1 MPVYCGHTGKK
12 YAKKRRIMKKKR
24 YWLDLIIIVLLVAS
38 AYGMRIQPLG
48 TCLMDETSYL
58 YAIGARE
65 VAKSEDYTQFLVK
78 QEVPED
84 ELLAEGEGDAEG
96 DAAAE
101 GEGEDAAAEEEE
113 PEGIELEDGTILTAP
128 QAEGLKPIEYET
140 DKYQQNGVSIIA
152 ALLCRIFDVPLWNM
166 IYYMCAFVSPLAL
179 IPMYLFVRR
188 RTNRWGGVMA
198 ALLTVTL
205 SAYAAHSMPGHFEPD
220 AFVFVFSV
228 IGMCAMGESAFC
240 TKLIKKVLY
249 SLLGVFCFM
258 MLALFC
264 DNYYIYYVLG
274 IVPVAGPFV
283 FNLIKHL
290 KEKDGIVTRV
300 IGGLSSVVFMV
311 VGAIL
316 LNKYINPLTF
326 GDVIERVVG
335 KHGEQVWPSTER
347 FLESLQGTP
356 LIGGGVIGLLKP
368 NLPGGLNHLGGIIIL
383 VAGVI
388 SLVALVI
395 AFIKK
400 KRADLRA
407 TSLFIVIWL
416 ILAIVVTILGLG
428 SSQVITP
435 PLIVIIGLGI
445 GMFADRAP
453 REKIIRPKRK
463 KKKKG
468 ASDEEEGEEGE
479 GGEPK
484 PNFIIAILNKLADKV
499 KPLGKIREFHFKQK
513 EKRRI
518 KAEMKT
524 KRRKVKVARWVGTL
538 AMIVFLM
545 LTPVY
550 GVFALAHEKNYVP
563 VEYREMAAW
572 IDKNLEWDA
581 AIVTWEGYSHYIEY
595 TTGRKTIPDKN
606 SLSDEFFYMLGRTF
620 MTTDFDDAAELCR
633 EMTDKVDHTYVLV
646 TPDMVQNSPI
656 IAYYGLWDI
665 FNKVDDENLRLFG
678 TCGPV
683 TMEKGFR
690 YYAPVNGIPGCEVA
704 MVYDGTGIHVE
715 LETTDP
721 TVENDY
727 EITRYILVQDG
738 HVLLNKDQEMLK
750 EEKRAAKEAAKLAKE
765 RQKQLALERQQ
776 AELGETATSSTSSS
790 SGRSNITPR
799 NEVEQTLADYMPAGA
814 ESKRTEVHAPAVSE
828 LSQEMREMFSPQDLT
843 GSSGKKNTTGTGSDG
858 SNYNTGSGSSAN
870 KPAQQDQAVLDAIE
884 GTGSASDAAIGAAD
898 GAGAEG
904 TAAEED
910 YEELPPVNRVT
921 YEKQGIDFG
930 DNPETEGLTLYV
942 LRTGNR
948 TSLVLCDPQIARSI
962 LVQLILTG
970 SDMQNR
976 FLNVYTGGLSLW
988 KVN

>member
-1 MPVYCGHTGKK
+1 MKIKPGLNKIIDVVLIFALLATA
-12 YAKKRRIMKKKR
+12 YA
-24 YWLDLIIIVLLVAS
+24 
-38 AYGMRIQPLG
+38 MRIQPIG
-48 TCLMDETSYL
+48 TCLMDENSYL

-65 VAKSEDYTQFLVK
+65 VVKSQDYTQFLVK

-84 ELLAEGEGDAEG
+84 ELAAMGEDIAEGEEADTDA
-96 DAAAE
+96 
-101 GEGEDAAAEEEE
+101 DAAAEEEE
-113 PEGIELEDGTILTAP
+113 PEGVELEDGTILTAP
-128 QAEGLKPIEYET
+128 QAEEVKPIERES
-140 DKYQQNGVSIIA
+140 DKYQKSGIAVFA
-152 ALLCRIFDVPLWNM
+152 ALATRFLDIPLWNM
-166 IYYMCAFVSPLAL
+166 IYYLCAFVSPLAL

-188 RTNRWGGVMA
+188 RTNRWGGAMA
-198 ALLTVTL
+198 ALLTATV

-240 TKLIKKVLY
+240 DKLIKKILY
-249 SLLGVFCFM
+249 ALLGVCCFM
-258 MLALFC
+258 VLALFC

-274 IVPVAGPFV
+274 ILPVAGPFV
-283 FNLIKHL
+283 YNLIGKLKVKEGVVKHA
-290 KEKDGIVTRV
+290 
-300 IGGLSSVVFMV
+300 IGGVMSVVFMV
-311 VGAIL
+311 AGAFL

-326 GDVIERVVG
+326 GDVITQVFGGR
-335 KHGEQVWPSTER
+335 GEQVWPSTAR
-347 FLESLQGTP
+347 FLGSLQGTP
-356 LIGGGVIGLLKP
+356 LIGGGFIGLFKP

-383 VAGVI
+383 IAGLF
-388 SLVALVI
+388 SLIALVL

-400 KRADLRA
+400 KNPAMRA
-407 TSLFIVIWL
+407 TSLFVVIWL
-416 ILAIVVTILGLG
+416 ILSIVVTILGAG

-445 GMFADRAP
+445 GMFAERTP
-453 REKIIRPKRK
+453 REKIIRPKKK

-468 ASDEEEGEEGE
+468 ASDEEGEGEEGEGE

-484 PNFIIAILNKLADKV
+484 PSKLAAIGAALTAKI
-499 KPLGKIREFHFKQK
+499 KPLAKLQEFREKRK
-513 EKRRI
+513 EKKRL
-518 KAEMKT
+518 KEEMKT

-538 AMIVFLM
+538 AMIIFLM
-545 LTPVY
+545 ITPAY

-606 SLSDEFFYMLGRTF
+606 SLTDEFFYMLGRTF
-620 MTTDFDDAAELCR
+620 MTTDFDDAAELCC
-633 EMTDKVDHTYVLV
+633 EMTGKRDGTYVLV
-646 TPDMVQNSPI
+646 TPDMVQNSPV

-665 FNKVDDENLRLFG
+665 FNKVDDESLRLFG
-678 TCGPV
+678 TCGP
-683 TMEKGFR
+683 TTLSKGTR
-690 YYAPVNGIPGCEVA
+690 YYAAVNGIPGCKIS
-704 MVYDGTGIHVE
+704 MVYDGTGIHAE

-721 TVENDY
+721 TIEPDY
-727 EITRYILVQDG
+727 EISRYILVQDG
-738 HVLLNKDQEMLK
+738 HVMFNKDREDMK

-765 RQKQLALERQQ
+765 RAKQAALEKQQ
-776 AELGETATSSTSSS
+776 AELGEAAKSSS
-790 SGRSNITPR
+790 SPSTSGRSNIVPQ

-814 ESKRTEVHAPAVSE
+814 ESKRTEVHAPTVSE
-828 LSQEMREMFSPQDLT
+828 LSPEMREMFSAQDLT
-843 GSSGKKNTTGTGSDG
+843 GTSGKKNTTGTGSDG
-858 SNYNTGSGSSAN
+858 SNYNTGSSKNTTTPAKTDAN
-870 KPAQQDQAVLDAIE
+870 VIEATPEAIE
-884 GTGSASDAAIGAAD
+884 NAENTAETSPEAID
-898 GAGAEG
+898 
-904 TAAEED
+904 ED
-910 YEELPPVNRVT
+910 FIPVYRGT

-930 DNPETEGLTLYV
+930 ENPETDGLTLYV
-942 LRTGNR
+942 LRTGDR